1 MRPFALLGRLSFP
14 YCSVCISSR
23 AEIQIIC
30 QIYVNCLFQG
40 ASPVAQWLRICLRCR
55 RHRRPGFDP
64 WVGKMPRRR
73 AWQPTPVFL
82 PGESPWTEEP
92 DDLQSMG
99 LQRDGHDWVTK
110 HCTAQKILIVS
121 ILLKSLQP
129 SWEGKTYNM
138 KHVILF
144 IHSQLSNA
152 YY

>member
-73 AWQPTPVFL
+73 AWQPTPVLL
-82 PGESPWTEEP
+82 PGESHGQRSLVGYSPWGHKESDTTE
-92 DDLQSMG
+92 
-99 LQRDGHDWVTK
+99 VTE
-110 HCTAQKILIVS
+110 HARIF
-121 ILLKSLQP
+121 SLGVLG
-129 SWEGKTYNM
+129 SSERGFRVGCGSCGWFRRTTWKEESAKNCSG
-138 KHVILF
+138 
-144 IHSQLSNA
+144 
-152 YY
+152 